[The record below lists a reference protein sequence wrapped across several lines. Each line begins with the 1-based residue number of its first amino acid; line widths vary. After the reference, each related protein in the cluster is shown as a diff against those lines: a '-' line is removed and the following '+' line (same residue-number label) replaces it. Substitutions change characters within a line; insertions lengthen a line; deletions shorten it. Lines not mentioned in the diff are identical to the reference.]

1 MNEERIIKHL
11 NEIGDEQRL
20 EKMKR
25 FGIDTST
32 AIGISVSELRKY
44 ARTIRKNHSLAL
56 NLWKT
61 NIHEAR
67 MLAVLLDEPRKVT
80 EEQMETWAMDFN
92 SWDLCDYYCSNLF
105 DKTTFARKK
114 INEWSKRNK
123 ECVKRAA
130 FSLIAA
136 LATHDKKASNES
148 FEVFFP
154 IILRESSDERKYVKK
169 AVNWSLRNIGK
180 RNRFLNKRAIEIAE
194 KMIEKK
200 NKTSRWIATDA
211 INELT
216 SQKIQDRL
224 AKEPSKN

>member
-11 NEIGDEQRL
+11 NEMGDEQHL

-44 ARTIRKNHSLAL
+44 ARTIGKNHSLAL
-56 NLWKT
+56 KLWKT

-67 MLAVLLDEPRKVT
+67 MLAALLDEPRKVS
-80 EEQMETWAMDFN
+80 EEQMETWTMGFN
-92 SWDLCDYYCSNLF
+92 SWDLCDHCCYNLF
-105 DKTTFARKK
+105 DKTMFARKK
-114 INEWSKRNK
+114 INEWSKRN
-123 ECVKRAA
+123 EEFVKRAA

-154 IILRESSDERKYVKK
+154 IIMRESSDERKYVKK

-194 KMIEKK
+194 KIIEKK

-224 AKEPSKN
+224 AIESSKN